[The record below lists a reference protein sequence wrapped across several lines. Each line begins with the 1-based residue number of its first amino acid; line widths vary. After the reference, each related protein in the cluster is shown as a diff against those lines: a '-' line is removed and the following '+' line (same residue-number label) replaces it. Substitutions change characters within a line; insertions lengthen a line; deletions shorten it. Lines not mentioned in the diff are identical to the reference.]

1 MVKALTCPS
10 RSDASAFPLPET
22 AELLVPVV
30 VNANDPVGFGG
41 FRTSKASRRM
51 STPNLIV
58 CRRRTSVKVS
68 RTSVMD
74 VVKLELAAVVGP
86 ICWNPAT
93 AKIGRTDEKELDG
106 RPGTA
111 IPPF

>member
-1 MVKALTCPS
+1 MVNAFTCPS
-10 RSDASAFPLPET
+10 SSEASALPLPV
-22 AELLVPVV
+22 AVELLVPVV

-41 FRTSKASRRM
+41 FRTSRASRRK

-58 CRRRTSVKVS
+58 WRPRTNVNVS
-68 RTSVMD
+68 RNSVIE

-86 ICWNPAT
+86 ICWSPVT
-93 AKIGRTDEKELDG
+93 VKIGSTDAKEFAG
-106 RPGTA
+106 SPGTV